1 MIFAMSANHCSPLL
15 PAASG
20 RPCQLPF
27 QHPFCS
33 FSTEPQFQ
41 SWWQCVQADP
51 CTGPSSSLS
60 PTVRGPRSTA
70 GLAPHRSQDSLRPLS
85 LKGSE
90 MTAAQGLSP
99 GQHTCSAPHRA
110 LSIKHHPYTPC
121 LGPKPK
127 YPKNPGNSGYISA
140 THRVCLLLFTEKKVH
155 NIDTRTYVRR
165 PRAAAALPS
174 RVVGPLGRQGAD
186 SHGGLPWR
194 EGALL

>member
-1 MIFAMSANHCSPLL
+1 MFILICVFFCCYLHLARSMLIFAMSANHCSPLL

-41 SWWQCVQADP
+41 SWWQFVQADP

-110 LSIKHHPYTPC
+110 LSIKHHPIHPVWVPNPSTPRTQAIVDTF
-121 LGPKPK
+121 LPHTG
-127 YPKNPGNSGYISA
+127 SA
-140 THRVCLLLFTEKKVH
+140 YFYSQKKKS
-155 NIDTRTYVRR
+155 TT
-165 PRAAAALPS
+165 
-174 RVVGPLGRQGAD
+174 
-186 SHGGLPWR
+186 
-194 EGALL
+194 